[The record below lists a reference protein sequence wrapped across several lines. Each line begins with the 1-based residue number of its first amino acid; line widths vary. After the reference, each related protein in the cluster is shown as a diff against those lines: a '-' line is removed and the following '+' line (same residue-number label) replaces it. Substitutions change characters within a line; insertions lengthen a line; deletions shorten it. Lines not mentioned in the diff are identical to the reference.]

1 MLASDFCNVR
11 SEAQRAEA
19 AGSDWLHMDVM
30 DGNFVDNISFGPAF
44 VAATRKCTRLPMDVH
59 LMIERPDH
67 YFPRFVATANN
78 ITVHVEASHDVA
90 KTLLRIREAG
100 CTAGLAFNPATP
112 FEAVLPYL
120 DKIDLLLCMTVIPG
134 FGGQTFMAEMMEK
147 VEAAAAHRRAHHLRY
162 HIQVD
167 GGIDGKTA
175 RISVEAGADVLVGG
189 TSVFGAMDMAA
200 AIASLRG

>member
-1 MLASDFCNVR
+1 MLASDFCDVR
-11 SEAQRAEA
+11 GEARRAET
-19 AGSDWLHMDVM
+19 AGADWLHMDVM
-30 DGNFVDNISFGPAF
+30 DGHFVDNISFGPAF
-44 VAATRKCTRLPMDVH
+44 VLAARKCTRLPMDVH

-67 YFPRFVATANN
+67 YFTRFVGAANN

-90 KTLLRIREAG
+90 KTLHRIREAG
-100 CTAGLAFNPATP
+100 CTAGLAINPATP

-134 FGGQTFMAEMMEK
+134 FGGQTFMAETMEK

-167 GGIDGKTA
+167 GGIDGNTA
-175 RISVEAGADVLVGG
+175 RISVESGADVLVGG
-189 TSVFGAMDMAA
+189 TAVFGAKDMSAVISA
-200 AIASLRG
+200 MRG